1 MSDFGTGRLPVPGAT
16 LYYEIRGSGPLLLL
30 LQGGDGNTARGA
42 DLAGRLATDYTVVV
56 PDRRGLSGSVLDNP
70 DAPVTVATHA
80 DDTHRLLA
88 ALTDEPARIFGSSY
102 GALIGLTLAAD
113 HPEQVH
119 TLIAHDP
126 ATIGLL
132 PTSARNRADDD
143 LAALDE
149 VYRRDG
155 ALPALRKLAELVHA
169 DFSDREP
176 GVAPPAPRG
185 PGDLDDLDFFLS
197 RDLPEIRTPTLD
209 AAHIAA
215 LGSTPVRIVPAA
227 GHGSRE
233 IWNYDCAR
241 ALAAL
246 LDSTVTEFPGGHS
259 LSTHPAAFTARLRE
273 VLHDAGRAAGGN
285 SRTQRPTGDIRHGV
299 V

>member
-1 MSDFGTGRLPVPGAT
+1 MSDFRTGRLPVPGAT
-16 LYYEIRGSGPLLLL
+16 LYYEIRGNGPLLLL

-42 DLAGRLATDYTVVV
+42 DLAGRLATDYTVVI
-56 PDRRGLSGSVLDNP
+56 PDRRGLSRSVLDDP
-70 DAPVTVATHA
+70 ALPVTVATHA
-80 DDTHRLLA
+80 DDAHRLLA
-88 ALTDEPARIFGSSY
+88 DLTDGPARIFGSSY
-102 GALIGLTLAAD
+102 GALIALTLAAD
-113 HPEQVH
+113 HPEQVR

-132 PTSARNRADDD
+132 PTAARNRADHD

-155 ALPALRKLAELVHA
+155 TRPALRKLAELVHA

-185 PGDLDDLDFFLS
+185 PGDLNDLDFFLS
-197 RDLPEIRTPTLD
+197 RDLPEIRSSTLD

-215 LGSTPVRIVPAA
+215 LVRSPVHIVPAA

-259 LSTHPAAFTARLRE
+259 LSTHPAAFAARLRE
-273 VLHDAGRAAGGN
+273 VLHEADCPAAATATHN
-285 SRTQRPTGDIRHGV
+285 T
-299 V
+299 

>member
-1 MSDFGTGRLPVPGAT
+1 MNDVRTGHLPVPGAT
-16 LYYEIRGSGPLLLL
+16 LHYEMRGSGPLLLL

-56 PDRRGLSGSVLDNP
+56 PDRRGLSGSVLDDP

-102 GALIGLTLAAD
+102 GALIALTLAAD
-113 HPEQVH
+113 HPEQVD
-119 TLIAHDP
+119 TLVAHDP

-132 PTSARNRADDD
+132 PAPARDRAERD

-149 VYRRDG
+149 IHRGEG

-169 DFSDREP
+169 DFSDREA
-176 GVAPPAPRG
+176 GIAPPAPRG
-185 PGDLDDLDFFLS
+185 PDELDDLHFFLS
-197 RDLPEIRTPTLD
+197 RDLPEIRSSEVG
-209 AAHIAA
+209 AERIAA
-215 LGSTPVRIVPAA
+215 LTTMPVRIVPAA
-227 GHGSRE
+227 GCGSRE

-246 LDSTVTEFPGGHS
+246 MGDEITEFPGGHS
-259 LSTHPAAFTARLRE
+259 LSTHPAAFAARLHE
-273 VLHDAGRAAGGN
+273 VLRSDRHPITTPAAKN
-285 SRTQRPTGDIRHGV
+285 A
-299 V
+299 

>member
-1 MSDFGTGRLPVPGAT
+1 MRNFRTGRLPVPGAT
-16 LYYEIRGSGPLLLL
+16 LYYEIRGTGPLLLL
-30 LQGGDGNTARGA
+30 LQGGDGNTARAA

-56 PDRRGLSGSVLDNP
+56 PDRRGLSGSALDDP
-70 DAPVTVATHA
+70 AVPVTVATHA
-80 DDTHRLLA
+80 DDIHRLLA

-102 GALIGLTLAAD
+102 GALIALTLAGD

-126 ATIGLL
+126 ATMGLL
-132 PTSARNRADDD
+132 PAAARERAERD

-149 VYRRDG
+149 VHRRDG

-169 DFSDREP
+169 DSSDREP
-176 GVAPPAPRG
+176 GVAPPAPRD
-185 PGDLDDLDFFLS
+185 PGDLRDLDFFLS
-197 RDLPEIRTPTLD
+197 RDLPEIRSSALD

-215 LGSTPVRIVPAA
+215 LAATPVHIVPAA
-227 GHGSRE
+227 GRGSRE
-233 IWNYDCAR
+233 IWNYDCTR
-241 ALAAL
+241 ALATL

-273 VLHDAGRAAGGN
+273 VLRDAERTPTAAGPHNG
-285 SRTQRPTGDIRHGV
+285 
-299 V
+299 

>member
-1 MSDFGTGRLPVPGAT
+1 MSDSRAGRLPVPGAS
-16 LYYEIRGSGPLLLL
+16 LYYEIHGTGPLLLL

-42 DLAGRLATDYTVVV
+42 DLAARLAADYTVVV
-56 PDRRGLSGSVLDNP
+56 PDRRGLSASVLDDP
-70 DAPVTVATHA
+70 AAPVTVTTHA
-80 DDTHRLLA
+80 DDIHRLLA
-88 ALTDEPARIFGSSY
+88 SLTDEPVEIFGSSY
-102 GALIGLTLAAD
+102 GALIALTLAAD
-113 HPEQVH
+113 HPEQVR
-119 TLIAHDP
+119 TLVAHDP

-132 PTSARNRADDD
+132 PAAARARAERD

-149 VYRRDG
+149 VHRRDG
-155 ALPALRKLAELVHA
+155 TLPALRKLAELVHA
-169 DFSDREP
+169 DSSDREP

-185 PGDLDDLDFFLS
+185 PGELADLDFFLS
-197 RDLPEIRTPTLD
+197 RDLPEIRSSTLD

-215 LGSTPVRIVPAA
+215 LARTPIQIVPAA
-227 GHGSRE
+227 GRGSRE

-273 VLHDAGRAAGGN
+273 VLREADRAAAGEPSPGGELGEGA
-285 SRTQRPTGDIRHGV
+285 Q
-299 V
+299 